1 MEGKEDK
8 NINPTQLEGEAKKKG
23 PSKKELNKMRKKAAK
38 EAKKLEAQRL
48 KAEAQKLKTENAKQE
63 EKELV
68 IPTLT
73 QREGN
78 VWGELEIVQSGK
90 IEDIEFTELKDLNKE
105 MDGKT
110 VWLRARIQNSRVT
123 GKVAFM
129 VLRQRLFTLQTV
141 SSLSETLTADFLTFL
156 KGIPKESIVDIKG
169 KIMKVSESVKSC
181 SIQDIELHVESLILI
196 NRTMKQLPFE
206 MKDASRKMDLHQ
218 TAIMDKEEEGEGDA
232 DNKESI
238 VGLKT
243 RLDNRIIDL
252 RTPANQGIFRVQS
265 AVCTLYREFLL
276 SQGFIEIHTPKLLGG
291 ASEGGSNV
299 FKFDYFGKSGCLAQS
314 PQLYK
319 QMMIMADFEK
329 VFEIGPVFRAENSN
343 THRHLCEFT
352 GLDGEMEIKQHYFE
366 VLDVIGNLFN
376 HMFKGLETRYAK
388 ELAVINEQ
396 FEFEP
401 FKFLEEPLKLTFAE
415 GVALL
420 KEAGVD
426 QDPHDDLST
435 ETEKILGGLVR
446 EKYNTD
452 FYMLHQYPEEARP
465 FYTMLDKED
474 PRFTCSYDVFMR
486 GEEIISGAQRIHDP
500 VLLAKRAEEKG
511 IEVASIQDY
520 IDSFSY
526 GAYPHGGWG
535 VGLERVVMLYL
546 NVGNVRRTSAFP
558 RDPKRISP

>member
-1 MEGKEDK
+1 
-8 NINPTQLEGEAKKKG
+8 
-23 PSKKELNKMRKKAAK
+23 
-38 EAKKLEAQRL
+38 
-48 KAEAQKLKTENAKQE
+48 
-63 EKELV
+63 
-68 IPTLT
+68 
-73 QREGN
+73 
-78 VWGELEIVQSGK
+78 
-90 IEDIEFTELKDLNKE
+90 
-105 MDGKT
+105 
-110 VWLRARIQNSRVT
+110 
-123 GKVAFM
+123 
-129 VLRQRLFTLQTV
+129 
-141 SSLSETLTADFLTFL
+141 
-156 KGIPKESIVDIKG
+156 
-169 KIMKVSESVKSC
+169 
-181 SIQDIELHVESLILI
+181 
-196 NRTMKQLPFE
+196 
-206 MKDASRKMDLHQ
+206 
-218 TAIMDKEEEGEGDA
+218 
-232 DNKESI
+232 
-238 VGLKT
+238 
-243 RLDNRIIDL
+243 
-252 RTPANQGIFRVQS
+252 
-265 AVCTLYREFLL
+265 
-276 SQGFIEIHTPKLLGG
+276 
-291 ASEGGSNV
+291 
-299 FKFDYFGKSGCLAQS
+299 
-314 PQLYK
+314 
-319 QMMIMADFEK
+319 
-329 VFEIGPVFRAENSN
+329 
-343 THRHLCEFT
+343 
-352 GLDGEMEIKQHYFE
+352 
-366 VLDVIGNLFN
+366 
-376 HMFKGLETRYAK
+376 MFKGLETRYAK